1 MVERQ
6 RPPAA
11 VSGVAVDPG
20 EHVCVL
26 YRGRAER
33 DRLLAPFLADG
44 LLAGDACL
52 LLEAEGEG
60 RTIRDVLARQDPA
73 ARPYADD
80 LRIRGPE
87 LYLRDG
93 VFDADR
99 ALALLSAWSDTVLA
113 PDPPPLVRLAADM
126 SWAGPLVAPDFVD
139 DLVGYE
145 AAATRWLAARPVAGM
160 CLYDLELFGSE
171 AVVPLVRVH
180 PKVLL
185 GGMVME
191 NPCACGGGEP
201 G

>member
-1 MVERQ
+1 
-6 RPPAA
+6 
-11 VSGVAVDPG
+11 VSGVDVGPG

-26 YRGRAER
+26 YRGRAEL

-44 LLAGDACL
+44 LRGGDACL
-52 LLEAEGEG
+52 LLEAEDEG
-60 RTIRDVLARQDPA
+60 RAFRDVLARLDPGT
-73 ARPYADD
+73 RPYTDD

-99 ALALLSAWSDTVLA
+99 TLTLLSAWADTVLA
-113 PDPPPLVRLAADM
+113 PDPPPLVRLATDM
-126 SWAGPLVAPDFVD
+126 SWAAPLVAREFVD
-139 DLVGYE
+139 DLIGYE
-145 AAATRWLAARPVAGM
+145 TAAARRLAARPVAGM

-185 GGMVME
+185 NGTVTE
-191 NPCACGGGEP
+191 NPYAPGGGST